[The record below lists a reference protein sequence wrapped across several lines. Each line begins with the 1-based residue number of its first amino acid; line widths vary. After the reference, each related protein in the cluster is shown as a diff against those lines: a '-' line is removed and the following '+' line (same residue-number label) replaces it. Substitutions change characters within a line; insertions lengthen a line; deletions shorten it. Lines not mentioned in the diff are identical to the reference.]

1 MSISHTTSRV
11 VVGNGEVYGSFRS
24 CGGRTLSQ
32 LSVRT
37 VNAVARRSFLLA
49 KAEYKLNLCNPS
61 RTNPVIVNSVRKV
74 GTSSVAAALE
84 VTLEGR
90 SVAHVYWPRAEH
102 LRAEEVH
109 YKSRARC
116 YCGKRQ
122 MSRFMPRYVWL
133 GEQIGHAVK
142 SAPPDTVW
150 DVLTLVRSPVARNV
164 SSATAGAVRFLR
176 SRIPHDTKERK

>member
-1 MSISHTTSRV
+1 
-11 VVGNGEVYGSFRS
+11 
-24 CGGRTLSQ
+24 
-32 LSVRT
+32 
-37 VNAVARRSFLLA
+37 
-49 KAEYKLNLCNPS
+49 
-61 RTNPVIVNSVRKV
+61 V

-109 YKSRARC
+109 YKSRARG

-122 MSRFMPRYVWL
+122 MSGFMPRYVWL
-133 GEQIGHAVK
+133 GQQLGHAVK

-164 SSATAGAVRFLR
+164 SSATVGAVRFLR
-176 SRIPHDTKERK
+176 SRIPHDTKERKQFDISLENPDDVRREKCIDRLLFAENRRAISNPDHSC